1 MLTILDNGLRFT
13 DTLQYAWFHLQKDG
27 QTWYRVVALKELA
40 VIPVA
45 VREDYD
51 LMSKTWAS
59 LRGLHDAGVNF
70 VFAAAG
76 LYKPSHVG
84 IIQYF
89 GAAAQA
95 DGEQAAA
102 VKAMRDVKAIE
113 ANLAGGFSQAK
124 LGPPNLDWFRWY
136 LDFVTSRAEYIS
148 VILGHPDPRSGNRGF
163 AGSDGKIGD
172 PSNDDLAN
180 EQNEILFRGLSRLR
194 ENFVFQVLAERR
206 ERTRMHDAVLKI
218 AEAASNV
225 ASRRKGAISIGM
237 SLGIPIITS
246 LGQSTAGGESHGQG
260 TSQSRAEGTSEGWSD
275 SYQKNESQSTSVSHS
290 RSVSN
295 SVGGSEG
302 TSHTDSQSQT
312 TSRSESNG
320 TNWSQSSGSSTSR
333 MTGGS
338 SSWNQSNSVSQNW
351 NQGNSVSS
359 SASVSTGETNS
370 VSETAGTSTGESVGQ
385 STTNTISGG
394 LSAGGSGNVGGSL
407 GVPGTGVHAGVG
419 GSVGANAGLA
429 HSQGT
434 SETQSTGASES
445 TTAGQSST
453 TTQSVGSGVSTSSS
467 QGGGTGQTSG
477 VGGSSTW
484 GQSVSS
490 MSSSSKG
497 GSHTVTDGT
506 ATSTGT
512 AQGKSTSHTWGRS
525 EGETWTT
532 THGRSTGQGWGQT
545 ATTGRSYAEGTSDSV
560 ASARTLASGITG
572 GFSTGLIPS
581 LSINRSWQTEDDVA
595 ERLTDILRSLE
606 GIANQASAEGGFMTN
621 VWLFT
626 ETDAGQVAAQALV
639 PQAFHGPAVPT
650 PVMSVNPNELDI
662 DLLRAHAISFVPWTE
677 NGQDVFTNGDLWTEY
692 ATLLNCQQLAAYVAP
707 GLFEEGSASTV
718 MAPIPQGI
726 GFYPDLPGDAVL
738 GHQYS
743 PETADL
749 TPAQVRV
756 SFGNLM
762 HTAFIG
768 DTGFGKSVAAIR
780 MAYETTLH
788 WKMRTVVLD
797 FGAGW
802 RALLNAP
809 GLEGHV
815 DILQLW
821 PDAVRPMR
829 WNPLQ
834 IGRHISPETQ
844 WRAFADVFG
853 AVAQLGVKRQKQ
865 EMLDALRKL
874 YLDNGVLIDDPQVRS
889 HARWGL
895 AQVGDEANLA
905 ACSAGTPIATLPAPA
920 RQKLA
925 VYRSSL
931 VGLANL
937 YDVVADKLKAV
948 PARDTMLSGVL
959 DGILFRMNPLV
970 QGAASMQFAPG
981 PDCIPVEDF
990 SKPWGITIIE
1000 GGMFLDEFGKAFLLG
1015 WTGWHLYMD
1024 MVSRRVHEVNTG
1036 EPLLQIFYEEAN
1048 KIFVQDS
1055 GGEDGGGM
1063 SASQRFSDMF
1073 RDARKYLARLHVV
1086 SQAPSLIAQDIMSS
1100 CNNLVAGFIKNP
1112 RDKDLVLSALARSE
1126 KGFRDEEW
1134 RRFVD
1139 DIPIGMA
1146 IGRFPYTTRRELQRP
1161 MLFRPL
1167 MLDVPE
1173 PTDAEILAMLGPLGV
1188 RA

>member
-1 MLTILDNGLRFT
+1 MLTIADNGLRFT
-13 DTLQYAWFHLQKDG
+13 DTLQYAWFKLQDG
-27 QTWYRVVALKELA
+27 GQAWYRVVALKELA
-40 VIPVA
+40 VIPVG

-51 LMSKTWAS
+51 LLSKTWAS
-59 LRGLHDAGVNF
+59 VRGLHNAGVNF
-70 VFAAAG
+70 IFAAAG
-76 LYKPSHVG
+76 MYKPQHVG
-84 IIQYF
+84 IIQYY

-95 DGEQAAA
+95 DDEQTAAA
-102 VKAMRDVKAIE
+102 KALRDVRAIE
-113 ANLAGGFSQAK
+113 ANMAGGFSQTK
-124 LGPPNLDWFRWY
+124 LASPNLDWFRWY
-136 LDFVTSRAEYIS
+136 LDFVTSRAEFIS
-148 VILGHPDPRSGNRGF
+148 VILGHPDPRSGRRGI
-163 AGSDGKIGD
+163 GNQDGAIGD
-172 PSNDDLAN
+172 PSNDDLAC

-206 ERTRMHDAVLKI
+206 DRGRMHEATLKV
-218 AEAASNV
+218 ADAASNV

-237 SLGIPIITS
+237 SLGIPIMTS
-246 LGQSTAGGESHGQG
+246 IGQTTSGSESRGEGETH
-260 TSQSRAEGTSEGWSD
+260 SRADGVNDGWSE
-275 SYQKNESQSTSVSHS
+275 SYQRNESDSVASSHS
-290 RSVSN
+290 RSISH
-295 SVGGSEG
+295 SEGGSSGESITNSESEG
-302 TSHTDSQSQT
+302 R
-312 TSRSESNG
+312 SRSVANG
-320 TNWSQSSGSSTSR
+320 SSWSETSGSSSSTMR
-333 MTGGS
+333 GGS
-338 SSWNQSNSVSQNW
+338 RSQGGSVSF
-351 NQGNSVSS
+351 GVS
-359 SASVSTGETNS
+359 
-370 VSETAGTSTGESVGQ
+370 
-385 STTNTISGG
+385 
-394 LSAGGSGNVGGSL
+394 GGSGVSASQTQTEGTASSQSESSSQSKSLSHGASGSISGHSGGSI
-407 GVPGTGVHAGVG
+407 GVPGVVSGNAGGGVSVG
-419 GSVGANAGLA
+419 GSVGVTQGEA
-429 HSQGT
+429 H
-434 SETQSTGASES
+434 
-445 TTAGQSST
+445 
-453 TTQSVGSGVSTSSS
+453 SVGSAETTSQSESSGTTVSSNAGWQSS
-467 QGGGTGQTSG
+467 QGSSWQTSESW
-477 VGGSSTW
+477 GSSR
-484 GQSVSS
+484 SS
-490 MSSSSKG
+490 MHSSSKG
-497 GSHTVTDGT
+497 GSHTETDGWNN
-506 ATSTGT
+506 SV
-512 AQGKSTSHTWGRS
+512 GKAAGQSSSRTWGKT

-532 THGRSTGQGWGQT
+532 TRSHAEGQGWGLT
-545 ATTGRSYAEGTSDSV
+545 ETRGRSHMEGTANSV
-560 ASARTLASGITG
+560 NAMRALASGVSG

-595 ERLTDILRSLE
+595 DRLTEILRSLE
-606 GIANQASAEGGFMTN
+606 GMTNQASQEGGFMTN

-626 ETDAGQVAAQALV
+626 ESEAGQVAAQALV

-650 PVMSVNPNELDI
+650 PVMTVNPAESDI
-662 DLLRAHAISFVPWTE
+662 EPLRSHALAFVPWTE
-677 NGQDVFTNGDLWTEY
+677 NGQDKLTGGELWTEY
-692 ATLLNCQQLAAYVAP
+692 ATMLNAQQVAAYVAP
-707 GLFEEGSASTV
+707 GLFEEGAASTV
-718 MAPIPQGI
+718 MSPVPQGM
-726 GFYPDLPGDAVL
+726 GFYPDMPGDAVL

-756 SFGNLM
+756 AFEHLM

-780 MAYETTLH
+780 MAYETTLR

-815 DILQLW
+815 NILQLW

-865 EMLDALRKL
+865 EMLDALRRL
-874 YLDNGVLIDDPQVRS
+874 YLDNGILIDDPLVRNS
-889 HARWGL
+889 SRWGL
-895 AQVGDEANLA
+895 VQAGDEANLTGA
-905 ACSAGTPIATLPAPA
+905 AAGTPVATLPGPE

-925 VYRSSL
+925 VQRSSM
-931 VGLANL
+931 VGLSDL
-937 YDVVADKLKAV
+937 YDVVDSKLKSV
-948 PARDTMLSGVL
+948 PPRDTMLSGVL

-970 QGAASMQFAPG
+970 QGAASTQFAAG
-981 PDCIPVEDF
+981 PDTIPVEDF

-1055 GGEDGGGM
+1055 GGGEDGGGGM

-1073 RDARKYLARLHVV
+1073 RDARKYKARLHVV
-1086 SQAPSLIAQDIMSS
+1086 TQAPSLIAQDIMSS
-1100 CNNLVAGFIKNP
+1100 CNNLVVGFLKQP

-1161 MLFRPL
+1161 VLFRPL

-1173 PTDAEILAMLGPLGV
+1173 PTDAQIARALGGVKLATL
-1188 RA
+1188 

>member
-1 MLTILDNGLRFT
+1 MLTILNNGLRFS
-13 DTLQYAWFHLQKDG
+13 DTLQYAWFHLQNNG
-27 QTWYRVVALKELA
+27 ETWYRVVALKELA

-76 LYKPSHVG
+76 MYKPSHVG

-95 DGEQAAA
+95 DSEKEAAA
-102 VKAMRDVKAIE
+102 KAMRDVKAIE

-124 LGPPNLDWFRWY
+124 LGAPNLDWFRWY

-148 VILGHPDPRSGNRGF
+148 VILGHPDPRAGNRGF

-172 PSNDDLAN
+172 PSTDDLAN

-206 ERTRMHDAVLKI
+206 SRTRMHDAVLKI

-237 SLGIPIITS
+237 SLGIPIITA
-246 LGQSTAGGESHGQG
+246 LGQSTAGSESRGEGL
-260 TSQSRAEGTSEGWSD
+260 SQSQAQGVSEGWSD
-275 SYQKNESQSTSVSHS
+275 SYQKNESQSTA
-290 RSVSN
+290 
-295 SVGGSEG
+295 
-302 TSHTDSQSQT
+302 TSHTRSVTNSEGGGSGTSATTSQAETQSESNT

-320 TNWSQSSGSSTSR
+320 TNWSRSSGSSVTHS
-333 MTGGS
+333 TGGS
-338 SSWNQSNSVSQNW
+338 NNW
-351 NQGNSVSS
+351 SRGDNWSQGNSVSQSQSVATGS
-359 SASVSTGETNS
+359 SQ
-370 VSETAGTSTGESVGQ
+370 SEGSSQAESQ
-385 STTNTISGG
+385 STTLSGG
-394 LSAGGSGNVGGSL
+394 LSVGGSGNRWRLAWCAG
-407 GVPGTGVHAGVG
+407 GTGAH
-419 GSVGANAGLA
+419 GSVGGNVGGNVGIAQTNGNTNTESQSHSTSQTNTNAA
-429 HSQGT
+429 
-434 SETQSTGASES
+434 
-445 TTAGQSST
+445 
-453 TTQSVGSGVSTSSS
+453 GVSTSSS
-467 QGGGTGQTSG
+467 QGGSSA
-477 VGGSSTW
+477 VGGASTFGTAHSSS
-484 GQSVSS
+484 Q
-490 MSSSSKG
+490 SSSSG
-497 GSHTVTDGT
+497 GSHTVTEGT
-506 ATSTGT
+506 AQTTGRATTEGT
-512 AQGKSTSHTWGRS
+512 AQGNFNSRMWSRS
-525 EGETWTT
+525 EGESWTT
-532 THGRSTGQGWGQT
+532 TQSRSEGQGWGLT
-545 ATTGRSYAEGTSDSV
+545 ESTGRSYAQGQSDSI
-560 ASARTLASGITG
+560 SNARALATGITG
-572 GFSTGLIPS
+572 GFSTGLLPA
-581 LSINRSWQTEDDVA
+581 LNINRSWQTEDDVA
-595 ERLTDILRSLE
+595 DRMTDILRSLE

-650 PVMSVNPNELDI
+650 PVMSVNPVELDI
-662 DLLRAHAISFVPWTE
+662 DPLRAHAISFVPWTE
-677 NGQDVFTNGDLWTEY
+677 NGHDTFTNGDLWTEY

-756 SFGNLM
+756 AFENLM
-762 HTAFIG
+762 HTAFVG

-780 MAYETTLH
+780 MAYETTLK
-788 WKMRTVVLD
+788 WRLRTVVLD

-802 RALLNAP
+802 RTLLNAP

-865 EMLDALRKL
+865 EMLDALRTL
-874 YLDNGVLIDDPQVRS
+874 YLDKNGFGVLVDDPKVRS
-889 HARWGL
+889 DARWGL
-895 AQVGDEANLA
+895 VQPGDEANLVGA
-905 ACSAGTPIATLPAPA
+905 KPGSPIATLPVPE

-925 VYRSSL
+925 VYRSSKC
-931 VGLANL
+931 GLADL
-937 YDVVADKLKAV
+937 YKVIEGKLAKV
-948 PARDTMLSGVL
+948 PPRDQMLTGVL
-959 DGILFRMNPLV
+959 EGILFRMNPLV
-970 QGAASMQFAPG
+970 QGAASTQFAPG

-990 SKPWGITIIE
+990 SKPWGVTIIE

-1055 GGEDGGGM
+1055 GGEDSGGM

-1073 RDARKYLARLHVV
+1073 RDARKYKARLHVV
-1086 SQAPSLIAQDIMSS
+1086 TQAPSLIAQDIMSS
-1100 CNNLVAGFIKNP
+1100 CNNMVIGFIKQP
-1112 RDKDLVLSALARSE
+1112 KDKDLVLSALARSE

-1173 PTDAEILAMLGPLGV
+1173 PTDAQIERVLGASGV
-1188 RA
+1188 PA